1 MSILVIVT
9 VTVLLSVTAV
19 LALVR
24 IVRGPSLLD
33 RVVGSEVLLAV
44 IVAAVGAEAAINR
57 RATTL
62 PVLVVLSLLGFA
74 GSVSIVRFAAGGVV
88 TWIPSPQDGALRHLP
103 DHRRGAEPGGGD
115 RADALPGRPCPDAR
129 LHERPQVLGVLF
141 DRWRA
146 WRCG

>member
-1 MSILVIVT
+1 MNILVIVT

-44 IVAAVGAEAAINR
+44 IIAAVGAEAAINR
-57 RATTL
+57 HATTL

-74 GSVSIVRFAAGGVV
+74 GSVSIVRFAAGEE
-88 TWIPSPQDGALRHLP
+88 S
-103 DHRRGAEPGGGD
+103 
-115 RADALPGRPCPDAR
+115 
-129 LHERPQVLGVLF
+129 
-141 DRWRA
+141 
-146 WRCG
+146 